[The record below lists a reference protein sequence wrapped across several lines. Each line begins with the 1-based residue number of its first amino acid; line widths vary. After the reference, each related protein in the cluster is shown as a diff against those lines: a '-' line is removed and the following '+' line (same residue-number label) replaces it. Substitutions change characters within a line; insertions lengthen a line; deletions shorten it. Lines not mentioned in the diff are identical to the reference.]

1 MAAAAQGFQNADTL
15 HQHLLAM
22 RHALRAIALLLT
34 TLAVL
39 AHAASTPHQV
49 LARYP
54 NGSYLE
60 NLQVTSRGEVLF
72 TSYFARSIER
82 WDGHESGRFATLP
95 VHPVNL
101 LPLPSSAGGYLVLA
115 HGGEFTKGPASLS
128 GSNQLVYLDANG
140 QVTRTVKAP
149 ALVFGNGMAWVD
161 ARHVLITDSA
171 LGKIWRV
178 DVQSGRAETWLA
190 SDLLKP
196 LAGERSPGANGLRLN
211 GQQVYVSNS
220 ATRKL
225 YTVALDSR
233 GRAAG
238 GLVEQPAVLNG
249 IDDFAIDA
257 NGALYIA
264 THRSQVL
271 KFDGHST
278 TTVLDEDVEGCTSVA
293 LSPDGR
299 ELYVLGTGGLFEGKK
314 EDASLVVVPVADTP
328 LQSRDLSLSPGRMA
342 YLKQG
347 QGPAVLIVHGIG
359 GHKEDWKGVMAAL
372 AREHTVYAVDML
384 GFGGSSKDLPEITV
398 ASQAE
403 ALAALLRQEG
413 IKQVTLIGNS
423 VGGWVT
429 ATFAARHPEQVDRLI
444 LVDAAGFKAMFEAPS
459 PVNFN
464 PGTADEMQNLLRHVL
479 ASPWAHTPDFAAQAL
494 KAHQASGD
502 AAAFETVFKG
512 LYGSARLEDLMPL
525 IKAPTLV
532 IWGREDGLFPLGVA
546 DLISGSIT
554 GARKTVLDGASH
566 FPQVD
571 QPEAFIGAVQ
581 EFLR

>member
-1 MAAAAQGFQNADTL
+1 MPQ
-15 HQHLLAM
+15 
-22 RHALRAIALLLT
+22 ALRATALLLALT
-34 TLAVL
+34 AMSALSALSASSAFAQV
-39 AHAASTPHQV
+39 ASTPHRV

-60 NLQVTSRGEVLF
+60 NLQVTPQGEVLF
-72 TSYFARSIER
+72 TSYFARAIER
-82 WDGHESGRFATLP
+82 WDGQAAGRFATLA

-101 LPLPSSAGGYLVLA
+101 LPLPAPSGGYLVLA
-115 HGGEFTKGPASLS
+115 HGGEFTKGAASLR
-128 GSNQLVYLDANG
+128 GSNQLLHLDAQG
-140 QVTRTVKAP
+140 RVTRTVKAP
-149 ALVFGNGMAWVD
+149 ALVFGNGMAWAD

-178 DVQSGRAETWLA
+178 DMNSGRAETWLA

-196 LAGERSPGANGLRLN
+196 VAGELNPGANGLRLS
-211 GQQVYVSNS
+211 GLRAYVSNS

-225 YTVALDSR
+225 YAVQLDAQ

-238 GLVEQPAVLNG
+238 GLVEQPAALPG

-257 NGALYIA
+257 SGALYIA

-271 KFDGHST
+271 KFDGRST
-278 TTVLDEDVEGCTSVA
+278 TTVLEEDVEGCTSVA
-293 LSPDGR
+293 LAPDGR
-299 ELYVLGTGGLFEGKK
+299 TLYVLGTGGFFEGKK
-314 EDASLVVVPVADTP
+314 ENATLVAVPVGDGSP
-328 LQSRDLSLSPGRMA
+328 QSLSLALNPGRLA

-347 QGPAVLIVHGIG
+347 QGPAVVIVHGIG
-359 GHKEDWKGVMAAL
+359 GHKEDWRGVMAAL
-372 AREHTVYAVDML
+372 AQDHTVYAVDML

-398 ASQAE
+398 ASQAD

-413 IKQVTLIGNS
+413 LKQATLIGNS

-429 ATFAARHPEQVDRLI
+429 ATFAARHPAQVAQLV

-464 PGTADEMQNLLRHVL
+464 PASVDEMQNLLRHVL
-479 ASPWAHTPDFAAQAL
+479 ASPWAHTREFAAQAL
-494 KAHQASGD
+494 KAQQASGD

-512 LYGSARLEDLMPL
+512 LYGSARLEELMPL

-546 DLISGSIT
+546 DLITGSIA

-566 FPQVD
+566 FPQID
-571 QPEAFIGAVQ
+571 QPEAFIGAVKA
-581 EFLR
+581 FLATARP